1 MSADRSHPAKTAL
14 LVIDVQQGLF
24 ERAVPVYQAEQM
36 LANINRLVAGAHRAG
51 APVIYIQ
58 HANDGFLASG
68 SHAWQFHPQIQPT
81 PADALIHKRH
91 PNAFDDTTL
100 QPTLQRLG
108 VEALVVSGMVTHGC
122 VRATCLGAVELGY
135 RVTLAGDAHSNFHKK
150 PVMMIQKVHAE
161 LAAAGVEIRP
171 TADIHFD

>member
-1 MSADRSHPAKTAL
+1 MNDPSNQPGKTAL

-36 LANINRLVAGAHRAG
+36 LANINRLVTGAHRTG

-68 SHAWQFHPQIQPT
+68 SHAWQFHRKIQPT
-81 PADALIHKRH
+81 REDTLIHKRQ
-91 PNAFDDTTL
+91 PNAFEKTDLGATL
-100 QPTLQRLG
+100 QALG
-108 VEALVVSGMVTHGC
+108 VKRLVASGMVTHGC

-171 TADIHFD
+171 TADIRFD